1 MKKFRLIKYK
11 QGGSNYS
18 EAMTRIKAMGLGSSF
33 NKMIA
38 SSSGK
43 VKLSSL
49 KHFNANSNKVDEI
62 IKQFGDL
69 AYKGSGTSSKPLE
82 KVPTTV
88 QTPQPKTQ
96 TTSQVSTVNTQ
107 PQTKTPEQQGLISL
121 AKAYNN
127 YTTSKSE
134 ESRQALKKVYYDLTT
149 RNVISPLSLASQA
162 KRLAQTNPSEAT
174 ILNQL
179 PDKPVIEGI
188 ISTSSDPKSDNS
200 LNTVINKFKSLFN

>member
-38 SSSGK
+38 SSSGN

-49 KHFNANSNKVDEI
+49 KNFDADSNKVDEI

-69 AYKGSGTSSKPLE
+69 EYKGSGTSSKPLE